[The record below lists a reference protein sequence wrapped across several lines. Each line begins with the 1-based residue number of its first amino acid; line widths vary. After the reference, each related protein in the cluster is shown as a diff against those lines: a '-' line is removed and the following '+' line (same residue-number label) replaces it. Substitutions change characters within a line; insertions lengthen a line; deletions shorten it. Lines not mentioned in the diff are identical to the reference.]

1 MSLSSMINNM
11 KNFILFN
18 RGTVQAPNDG
28 KGLAMADITSRVNT
42 TFNSERFNMLKS
54 VLRITA
60 FFLIAFIVISLLSSM
75 FSWFSGVG
83 DNIKTTL
90 NKDSENERLTETYR
104 KIYGY
109 GSGYPDTGFDTNYA
123 SNDQVI
129 SNGAVAGVITN
140 TNKVVNN
147 GAENVAGNYL
157 YIPKLNI
164 KTPVIT
170 SQTAD
175 SKSLL
180 TLLNS
185 GVIIYPGSAMPGN
198 AGSTVI
204 IGHSSSNISSSKY
217 GKVFAGLNKL
227 VGGDQVFV
235 HYNNKDYIYAIVS
248 KNTGSV
254 KELSALGLNNDLILG
269 TCWPIG
275 TDKERIIIAADLIK

>member
-1 MSLSSMINNM
+1 M

-28 KGLAMADITSRVNT
+28 ESLTMSDIASKTKTVFS
-42 TFNSERFNMLKS
+42 SERFDMLKS
-54 VLRITA
+54 ILRIAA
-60 FFLIAFIVISLLSSM
+60 FFLIAFIVISLLSSV
-75 FSWFSGVG
+75 FSWFSSVG
-83 DNIKTTL
+83 DSINTTR
-90 NKDSENERLTETYR
+90 NQDSENERLTETYR
-104 KIYGY
+104 KMYGY
-109 GSGYPDTGFDTNYA
+109 GSGYPDTGFDANYA
-123 SNDQVI
+123 INNQSIND
-129 SNGAVAGVITN
+129 GAVAGVIVDI
-140 TNKVVNN
+140 KDIVNN
-147 GAENVAGNYL
+147 NDAENIAGNYL

-164 KTPVIT
+164 KSPIIT

-198 AGSTVI
+198 AGSTVV

-275 TDKERIIIAADLIK
+275 TDKERIIVTADLIK

>member
-1 MSLSSMINNM
+1 MINNM

-28 KGLAMADITSRVNT
+28 ESLTMSDIASKTKTVFS
-42 TFNSERFNMLKS
+42 SERFDMLKS
-54 VLRITA
+54 ILRIAA
-60 FFLIAFIVISLLSSM
+60 FFLIAFIVISLLSSV
-75 FSWFSGVG
+75 FSWFSSVG
-83 DNIKTTL
+83 DSINTTR
-90 NKDSENERLTETYR
+90 NQDSENERLTETYR
-104 KIYGY
+104 KMYGY
-109 GSGYPDTGFDTNYA
+109 GSGYPDTGFDANYA
-123 SNDQVI
+123 INNQSIND
-129 SNGAVAGVITN
+129 GAVAGVIVDI
-140 TNKVVNN
+140 KDIVNN
-147 GAENVAGNYL
+147 NDAENIAGNYL

-164 KTPVIT
+164 KSPIIT

-185 GVIIYPGSAMPGN
+185 GVIIYPGSAMPDN
-198 AGSTVI
+198 AGSTVV

-235 HYNNKDYIYAIVS
+235 HYNNKDYIYTIVS

-275 TDKERIIIAADLIK
+275 TDKERIIVTADLIK

>member
-1 MSLSSMINNM
+1 MINNM

-18 RGTVQAPNDG
+18 RGTVQAPSDG
-28 KGLAMADITSRVNT
+28 ENLTMSDITSRVNT
-42 TFNSERFNMLKS
+42 TFSSERFNMLKS

-60 FFLIAFIVISLLSSM
+60 FFLIVFIAISLLLSA

-83 DNIKTTL
+83 NDIKNTL
-90 NKDSENERLTETYR
+90 NQDSENERLTETYR
-104 KIYGY
+104 KMYGY
-109 GSGYPDTGFDTNYA
+109 GSGYPDTGFDINYA
-123 SNDQVI
+123 DNNQDVN
-129 SNGAVAGVITN
+129 NGAVAGVITD

-147 GAENVAGNYL
+147 GAENVVGNYL

-164 KTPVIT
+164 KTPVII

-198 AGSTVI
+198 TGSTVI

-275 TDKERIIIAADLIK
+275 TDKERIIVAADLIK

>member
-1 MSLSSMINNM
+1 MINNM

-28 KGLAMADITSRVNT
+28 ESLTMSDIASKTKTVFS
-42 TFNSERFNMLKS
+42 SERFDMLKS
-54 VLRITA
+54 ILRIAA
-60 FFLIAFIVISLLSSM
+60 FFLIAFIVISLLSSV
-75 FSWFSGVG
+75 FSWFSSVG
-83 DNIKTTL
+83 DSINTTR
-90 NKDSENERLTETYR
+90 NQDSENERLTETYR
-104 KIYGY
+104 KMYGY
-109 GSGYPDTGFDTNYA
+109 GSGYPDTGFDANYA
-123 SNDQVI
+123 INNQSIND
-129 SNGAVAGVITN
+129 GAVAGVIVDI
-140 TNKVVNN
+140 KDIVNN
-147 GAENVAGNYL
+147 NDAENIAGNYL

-164 KTPVIT
+164 KSPIIT

-198 AGSTVI
+198 AGSTVV

-275 TDKERIIIAADLIK
+275 TDKERIIVTADLIK

>member
-1 MSLSSMINNM
+1 M

-28 KGLAMADITSRVNT
+28 ESLTMSDIASKTKTVFS
-42 TFNSERFNMLKS
+42 SERFDMLKS
-54 VLRITA
+54 ILRIAA
-60 FFLIAFIVISLLSSM
+60 FFLIAFIVISLLSSV
-75 FSWFSGVG
+75 FSWFSSVG
-83 DNIKTTL
+83 DSINTTR
-90 NKDSENERLTETYR
+90 NQDSENERLTETYR
-104 KIYGY
+104 KMYGY
-109 GSGYPDTGFDTNYA
+109 GSGYPDTGFDANYA
-123 SNDQVI
+123 INNQGTND
-129 SNGAVAGVITN
+129 GAVAGVIADI
-140 TNKVVNN
+140 KDIVNN
-147 GAENVAGNYL
+147 NDAENIAGNYL

-164 KTPVIT
+164 KSPIIT

-198 AGSTVI
+198 AGSTVV

-217 GKVFAGLNKL
+217 GKVFAGLNRL

-235 HYNNKDYIYAIVS
+235 RYNNKDYIYAIVS

-275 TDKERIIIAADLIK
+275 TDKERIIVTADLIK

>member
-1 MSLSSMINNM
+1 M

-28 KGLAMADITSRVNT
+28 ESLTMSDIASKTKTVFS
-42 TFNSERFNMLKS
+42 SERFDMLKS
-54 VLRITA
+54 ILRIAA
-60 FFLIAFIVISLLSSM
+60 FFLIAFIVISLLSSV
-75 FSWFSGVG
+75 FSWFSSVG
-83 DNIKTTL
+83 DSINTTR
-90 NKDSENERLTETYR
+90 NQDSENERLTETYR
-104 KIYGY
+104 KMYGY
-109 GSGYPDTGFDTNYA
+109 GSGYPDTGFDANYA
-123 SNDQVI
+123 INNQSIND
-129 SNGAVAGVITN
+129 GAVAGVIVDI
-140 TNKVVNN
+140 KDIVNN
-147 GAENVAGNYL
+147 NDAENIAGNYL

-164 KTPVIT
+164 KSPIIT

-185 GVIIYPGSAMPGN
+185 GVIIYPGSAMPDN
-198 AGSTVI
+198 AGSTVV

-235 HYNNKDYIYAIVS
+235 HYNNKDYIYTIVS

-275 TDKERIIIAADLIK
+275 TDKERIIVTADLIK

>member
-1 MSLSSMINNM
+1 M

-28 KGLAMADITSRVNT
+28 ESLTMSDIASKTKTVFS
-42 TFNSERFNMLKS
+42 SERFDMLKS
-54 VLRITA
+54 ILRIAA
-60 FFLIAFIVISLLSSM
+60 FFLIAFIVISLLSSV
-75 FSWFSGVG
+75 FSWFSSVG
-83 DNIKTTL
+83 DSINTTR
-90 NKDSENERLTETYR
+90 NQDSENERLTETYR
-104 KIYGY
+104 KMYGY
-109 GSGYPDTGFDTNYA
+109 GSGYPDTGFDANYA
-123 SNDQVI
+123 INNQSIND
-129 SNGAVAGVITN
+129 GAVAGVIVDI
-140 TNKVVNN
+140 KDIVNN
-147 GAENVAGNYL
+147 NDAENIAGNYL

-164 KTPVIT
+164 KSPIIT

-185 GVIIYPGSAMPGN
+185 GVIIYPGSAMPDN
-198 AGSTVI
+198 AGSTVV

-275 TDKERIIIAADLIK
+275 TDKERIIVTADLIK

>member
-1 MSLSSMINNM
+1 M

-28 KGLAMADITSRVNT
+28 ESLTMSDIASKTKTVFS
-42 TFNSERFNMLKS
+42 SERFDMLKS
-54 VLRITA
+54 ILRIAA
-60 FFLIAFIVISLLSSM
+60 FFLIAFIVISLLSSV
-75 FSWFSGVG
+75 FSWFSSVG
-83 DNIKTTL
+83 DSINTTR
-90 NKDSENERLTETYR
+90 NQDSENERLTETYR
-104 KIYGY
+104 KMYGY
-109 GSGYPDTGFDTNYA
+109 GSGYPDTGFDANYA
-123 SNDQVI
+123 INNQSIND
-129 SNGAVAGVITN
+129 GAVAGVIADI
-140 TNKVVNN
+140 KDIVNN
-147 GAENVAGNYL
+147 NDAENIAGNYL

-164 KTPVIT
+164 KSPIIT

-198 AGSTVI
+198 AGSTVV

-235 HYNNKDYIYAIVS
+235 HYNNKDYIYTIVS

-275 TDKERIIIAADLIK
+275 TDKERIIVTADLIK

>member
-1 MSLSSMINNM
+1 M

-28 KGLAMADITSRVNT
+28 ESLTMSDIASKTKTVFS
-42 TFNSERFNMLKS
+42 SERFDMLKS
-54 VLRITA
+54 ILRIAA
-60 FFLIAFIVISLLSSM
+60 FFLIAFIVISLLSSV
-75 FSWFSGVG
+75 FSWFSSVG
-83 DNIKTTL
+83 DSINTTR
-90 NKDSENERLTETYR
+90 NQDSENERLTETYR
-104 KIYGY
+104 KMYGY
-109 GSGYPDTGFDTNYA
+109 GSGYPDTGFDANYA
-123 SNDQVI
+123 INNQSIND
-129 SNGAVAGVITN
+129 GAVAGVIVDI
-140 TNKVVNN
+140 KDIVNN
-147 GAENVAGNYL
+147 NDAENIAGNYL

-164 KTPVIT
+164 KSPIIT

-198 AGSTVI
+198 AGSTVV

-235 HYNNKDYIYAIVS
+235 HYNNKDYIYTIVS

-275 TDKERIIIAADLIK
+275 TDKERIIVTADLIK

>member
-1 MSLSSMINNM
+1 M

-18 RGTVQAPNDG
+18 RGTVQAPSDG
-28 KGLAMADITSRVNT
+28 ENLTMSDITSRVNT
-42 TFNSERFNMLKS
+42 TFSSERFNMLKS

-60 FFLIAFIVISLLSSM
+60 FFLIVFIAISLLLSA

-83 DNIKTTL
+83 NDIKNTL
-90 NKDSENERLTETYR
+90 NQDSENERLTETYR
-104 KIYGY
+104 KMYGY
-109 GSGYPDTGFDTNYA
+109 GSGYPDTGFDINYA
-123 SNDQVI
+123 DNNQDVN
-129 SNGAVAGVITN
+129 NGAVAGVITD

-147 GAENVAGNYL
+147 GAENVVGNYL

-164 KTPVIT
+164 KTPVII

-198 AGSTVI
+198 TGSTVI

-275 TDKERIIIAADLIK
+275 TDKERIIVAADLIK